1 MAGIQEINSLLMG
14 LGSSTIEFLPNL
26 VGALLL
32 LAIGY
37 IVGKV
42 VGIVIEKFCISVK
55 VDKYVKCK
63 GFKLSNLFKIAGE
76 WMIYLVFIQSA
87 VQFLGIIALAVFV
100 NKIVYFIPM
109 AVGAAIIVVVG
120 YILGSFFEEQIK
132 GSEGMYKGLIGKVV
146 HFLTVYVA
154 IALALPFLGINPGL
168 VNNILLIIVASA
180 GLGFAIAIGLGL
192 KDVVAKEA
200 DKYIGVVE
208 KAVSKKRK

>member
-1 MAGIQEINSLLMG
+1 MAGIQEINSFLIG

-26 VGALLL
+26 VGALIL

-37 IVGKV
+37 LVGKGI
-42 VGIVIEKFCISVK
+42 GIVIEKFCVTVK

-76 WMIYLVFIQSA
+76 WIIYLVFIQSA
-87 VQFLGIIALAVFV
+87 VQFLGIITLAVFV

-120 YILGSFFEEQIK
+120 YILGSFFEEQIRK
-132 GSEGMYKGLIGKVV
+132 SEGIYKNLVGRIVN
-146 HFLTVYVA
+146 FFTVYVA
-154 IALALPFLGINPGL
+154 IALALPFLGINPSL
-168 VNNILLIIVASA
+168 VNNILLIIIASA

-208 KAVSKKRK
+208 KEVSKRRK

>member
-42 VGIVIEKFCISVK
+42 VGIVIEKFCVSVK

-208 KAVSKKRK
+208 KSVSKKRK